1 MSMIELLKL
10 VFVLITGAFGLL
22 AILQPVRVA
31 QAALLSADTPHA
43 AAEIRASWGG
53 LFTGLALAA
62 LLLRS
67 QDAYTVLGLAY
78 LLVAA
83 VRAGTWLLNRN
94 LMNRAVWGFLLFE
107 VVSAVVFLLPGNL
120 I

>member
-1 MSMIELLKL
+1 
-10 VFVLITGAFGLL
+10 
-22 AILQPVRVA
+22 
-31 QAALLSADTPHA
+31 
-43 AAEIRASWGG
+43 
-53 LFTGLALAA
+53 
-62 LLLRS
+62 
-67 QDAYTVLGLAY
+67 VLGLAY

>member
-1 MSMIELLKL
+1 MIEVLKL
-10 VFVLITGAFGLL
+10 VFVLMTGAFGLL

-31 QAALLSADTPHA
+31 QAALLNVDTPHA

-53 LFTGLALAA
+53 LFTGLAVAA

-67 QDAYTVLGLAY
+67 QDAYMVLGLAY
-78 LLVAA
+78 LLVAG
-83 VRAGTWLLNRN
+83 VRAGTWIFNRS
-94 LMNRAVWGFLLFE
+94 LMNRSVWGFLLFE
-107 VVSAVVFLLPGNL
+107 VVSAVVFMLPGNL